1 MYNLFKTLEDQKVSL
16 AYFGVFSD
24 EITSLLI
31 SFSEGHISRNKELR
45 KLAKKV
51 PLLIAESFQNIVRH
65 GILEK
70 ESIPEIKSSK
80 DFFQISIVDDR
91 IVITSVN
98 VIEKE
103 NVADIDKQIGY
114 LNLLDSK
121 ELKALYLETL
131 EHGPVS
137 DKGGAGLG
145 LIQMVRKSGLPLK
158 KMTTSLSDAYA
169 LLLLGIEL
177 PIMKELTENKIEIS
191 LTNDLYHKYV
201 NDDILLIYKG
211 DFSSSS
217 NINLIEMF
225 HSNVSS
231 TGEINPNRIKN
242 IIAIIEVLQ
251 NVSKHGKVINGIR
264 EGIFVIKNYKSELHI
279 ECSNFVGKKEYDF
292 LNKFLEKIKS
302 YSPTELEKLYKEKL
316 KNSYLSYDGNADLG
330 LYEIAR
336 ITDNKFSFHFEET
349 PEKEFFFTLKL
360 KAI

>member
-1 MYNLFKTLEDQKVSL
+1 MYGLFKALENQKISL

-24 EITSLLI
+24 EITDLLI
-31 SFSEGHISRNKELR
+31 SFSEDHISKNKELR

-51 PLLIAESFQNIVRH
+51 PVLIAESFQNIVRH

-80 DFFQISIVDDR
+80 DFFQVSIIEDR
-91 IVITSVN
+91 IVITSAN
-98 VIEKE
+98 VIEKD
-103 NVADIDKQIGY
+103 NVADIDKQIEY

-121 ELKALYLETL
+121 ELRTLYLETL
-131 EHGPVS
+131 EHGPIS

-158 KMTTSLSDAYA
+158 KLTVSLSDAYA

-177 PIMKELTENKIEIS
+177 PIVKELTENRIDIS
-191 LTNDLYHKYV
+191 LTNELYRQYV
-201 NDDILLIYKG
+201 DDNVLLIYKG

-225 HSNVSS
+225 HNNVIDN
-231 TGEINPNRIKN
+231 GELNPNKLKN
-242 IIAIIEVLQ
+242 IISIIEVLQ
-251 NVSKHGKVINGIR
+251 NVSKHGKTINGTR
-264 EGIFVIKNYKSELHI
+264 EGIFIIKNCDNELFI
-279 ECSNFVGKKEYDF
+279 ECSNFVNQKDYEALNEF
-292 LNKFLEKIKS
+292 LNMIKS
-302 YSPTELEKLYKEKL
+302 CSPIELEKLYKEKL
-316 KNSYLSYDGNADLG
+316 KTTYLSYDGNADLG

-336 ITDNKFSFHFEET
+336 ITDNKFTFNFEET
-349 PEKEFFFTLKL
+349 PDKEIFFTIKL